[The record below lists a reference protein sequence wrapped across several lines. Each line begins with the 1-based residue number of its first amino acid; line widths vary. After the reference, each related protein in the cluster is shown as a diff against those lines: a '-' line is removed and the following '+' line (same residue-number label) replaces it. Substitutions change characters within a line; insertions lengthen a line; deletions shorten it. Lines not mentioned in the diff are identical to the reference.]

1 MKYSENLDDKF
12 FLSLNGKEVGPFPID
27 SILQKLESREHQWTD
42 YVFDPVAN
50 EWILLLEHPLFAP
63 HFSNKVKKPQPPKSK
78 PETSDSELKEKS
90 WFILKESQNIGP
102 FSKIELIQML
112 QSKALFEYDYVWH
125 KDLPAWKRVSETEEL
140 APEKIKELKAHT
152 DLKNIFF
159 RRKHV
164 RTDYGCHITLHNNV
178 KIFKG
183 KSIEVSEGG
192 AGVILNTAQFNP
204 GDILYLHF
212 QPGEGV
218 PPFNAV
224 CCIMSKRALDDQQDQ
239 VQYGMKFVHLGQK
252 AQVAIRQFAKKGKSH
267 KEPKHE
273 KDTRKKAA

>member
-1 MKYSENLDDKF
+1 MKFSENIDEKF
-12 FLSLNGKEVGPFPID
+12 YLSMNGKEVGPFAVD
-27 SILQKLESREHQWTD
+27 QILAKLESREHQWTD
-42 YVFDPVAN
+42 YVFDPVAS
-50 EWILLLEHPLFAP
+50 EWILLLEHPLFSK
-63 HFSNKVKKPQPPKSK
+63 HFTNTAKKPQPPKPK
-78 PETSDSELKEKS
+78 KAVDESDLKDKN
-90 WFILKESQNIGP
+90 WFILKDSQNIGP

-140 APEKIKELKAHT
+140 SPDRIKELKSHA

-192 AGVILNTAQFNP
+192 AGVILNTAQFNS

-218 PPFNAV
+218 LPFNAV
-224 CCIMSKRALDDQQDQ
+224 CCIMSKRVLSDDQ

-252 AQVAIRQFAKKGKSH
+252 AQVAIRQYAKTKKPDKQEKHQH
-267 KEPKHE
+267 K
-273 KDTRKKAA
+273 KKAA